1 MFLCKKIQTQC
12 NMKQEI
18 KKTIKGEHDS
28 LKKLDFILDSVKQV
42 FNIQKYWCFQ
52 VQFKFK

>member
-42 FNIQKYWCFQ
+42 FNIQKY
-52 VQFKFK
+52 